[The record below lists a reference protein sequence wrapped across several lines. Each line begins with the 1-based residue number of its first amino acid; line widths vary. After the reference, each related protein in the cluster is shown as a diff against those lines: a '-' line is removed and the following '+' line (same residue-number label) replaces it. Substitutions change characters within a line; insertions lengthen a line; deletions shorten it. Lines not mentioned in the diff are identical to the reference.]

1 MITLTLA
8 AAIAAHAMTPQEVE
22 IAGPEGALAGTL
34 IDPAPDAPAIL
45 FIAGSGPTDRNGD
58 SMMGVK
64 GGAIRQLAEAL
75 GDAGMATL
83 RTDKRGLAG
92 SKAAIANP
100 NAVVFEDYVAD
111 TRGWISMLTERGKAC
126 VWLAGHSEGS
136 TIALLTAQTPAD
148 ICGLILIAG
157 AGRPILDVMR
167 DQFAPRLP
175 PNMLAQVDT
184 AFAKLKAGE
193 TVDPATVP
201 APLAPMFSADLQ
213 RFMISGYTLDPATLL
228 GGIDLPV
235 LIIQPGE
242 DLQVKVSEGEAL
254 KAAESDATYVLLDGV
269 NHVLKPVPA
278 GDVAANMASYGDAE
292 LAIDPRVA
300 EAIADFINKAG
311 R

>member
-8 AAIAAHAMTPQEVE
+8 AALAAHAMTPEEVE
-22 IAGPEGALAGTL
+22 IAGPEGPLAGTL
-34 IDPAPDAPAIL
+34 IDPAPEAPAIL

-75 GDAGMATL
+75 GDAGIASL

-92 SKAAIANP
+92 SAAAIANP

-111 TRGWISMLTERGKAC
+111 TRGWIDLLRERGKPC

-136 TIALLTAQTPAD
+136 TIALLTAQDPPD

-157 AGRPILDVMR
+157 AGRPILDVMV
-167 DQFAPRLP
+167 DQLSAQLP
-175 PNMLAQVDT
+175 PPMLEQLET
-184 AFAKLKAGE
+184 AFASMKAGE

-201 APLAPMFSADLQ
+201 APLAPMFAPDLQ
-213 RFMISGYTLDPATLL
+213 RFMMSGYTLDPATLL
-228 GGIDLPV
+228 EGIDLPV
-235 LIIQPGE
+235 LIVQPGE

-254 KAAESDATYVLLDGV
+254 KAAMPAAAYVQIDGV

-278 GDVAANMASYGDAE
+278 GDVAANMASYGDAD

-300 EAIADFINKAG
+300 AAIAPFVLPAK
-311 R
+311 